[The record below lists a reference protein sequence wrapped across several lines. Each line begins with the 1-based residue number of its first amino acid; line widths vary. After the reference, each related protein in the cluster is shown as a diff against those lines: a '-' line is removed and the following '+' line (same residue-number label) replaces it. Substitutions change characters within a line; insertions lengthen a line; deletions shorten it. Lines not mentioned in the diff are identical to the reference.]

1 VKNFARVGSSA
12 QTGQSVSAG
21 NNPDKAVA
29 TFPSRAIGFENGN
42 LNMRAGA
49 KPGPHL
55 GKNEMTDM
63 ALMFFD
69 SSCPQVSGSLAGD
82 ALAATLESHPRYPF
96 LSGALFERVD
106 EIVVD
111 HLDYLADLLLPGL
124 GFDESGVEAY
134 LAAALT
140 AFRAARPDQPQNRSR
155 H

>member
-1 VKNFARVGSSA
+1 VKSFARRSSA
-12 QTGQSVSAG
+12 QRGPVAGVPKNSNSA
-21 NNPDKAVA
+21 AEA
-29 TFPSRAIGFENGN
+29 SYLAAGFESGN

-63 ALMFFD
+63 TLMFFD
-69 SSCPQVSGSLAGD
+69 SSCPQVSGSFAGD
-82 ALAATLESHPRYPF
+82 AFAATLESHPRYPF

-111 HLDYLADLLLPGL
+111 HLDHLADLLLPGL
-124 GFDESGVEAY
+124 GFDESGVEIY

>member
-1 VKNFARVGSSA
+1 
-12 QTGQSVSAG
+12 
-21 NNPDKAVA
+21 
-29 TFPSRAIGFENGN
+29 
-42 LNMRAGA
+42 
-49 KPGPHL
+49 
-55 GKNEMTDM
+55 MTDM

-69 SSCPQVSGSLAGD
+69 SSCPQVSGSFAGD

-124 GFDESGVEAY
+124 GFDESGVEVY

>member
-1 VKNFARVGSSA
+1 MKPFARVSCSSA
-12 QTGQSVSAG
+12 RTDQSRRVREKNSDNAAEVSYLA
-21 NNPDKAVA
+21 AE
-29 TFPSRAIGFENGN
+29 SENLCGPG
-42 LNMRAGA
+42 RR
-49 KPGPHL
+49 PGPHL

-82 ALAATLESHPRYPF
+82 ALAATIESHPRYPF

-111 HLDYLADLLLPGL
+111 HLDHLADLLLPGL
-124 GFDESGVEAY
+124 GFDESGVEIY